1 MKAEIISIGDEL
13 LIGQTVNTNAAW
25 LGENL
30 NKIGIRVHRS
40 TTISDDKNE
49 ILGALKETSSRSQ
62 VIIITG
68 GLGPTKDDITKTT
81 LCEYFGCGLA
91 INEEALLR
99 ITAFFQER
107 GIPLLEENRLQAA
120 LPEACTVIQNYRGT
134 ACGMWFEKDNVV
146 YVSMPGVP
154 YEMHTMMSDQVFPKL
169 MQHFKR
175 PDILHRTIL
184 TIGAGE
190 SFIAKQIESW
200 ENSLAE
206 HDIKLAYLPSPGMV
220 KLRMSMY
227 SGEPKEQQQV
237 IEKKEKELLEII
249 GPLVYGYEKDTLQ
262 LVIGDLL
269 RGRGETVSIAESLT
283 GGFLAHLITQVS
295 GSSDYFVG
303 SVTSYINR
311 IKEDELE
318 VSGKMIE
325 EKNVVSS
332 EVAEAMAIGIRK
344 KFKTDWAV
352 ATTGIAGP
360 AGGTTD
366 IPLGTVWIAVASDLG
381 VKSFCFKFGK
391 NRIQNIEMAANTA
404 LNVLRKEI
412 LAVNSVKS

>member
-269 RGRGETVSIAESLT
+269 RGRGETLSVAESLT

-366 IPLGTVWIAVASDLG
+366 IPLGTVWIAVASNLG
-381 VKSFCFKFGK
+381 VKSFTFKFGK